1 MKIVV
6 NARLLRKG
14 HMDGIGFFA
23 YYTLD
28 YIIKHNPQIEFH
40 LLFDSGIEEEFLF
53 ADNVIPHNVFPP
65 AKHAVL
71 NVIWAEWS
79 VRRLLKK
86 IKPDLY
92 FSTDGI
98 LCLGWAGKQY
108 GMFHDI
114 NYHHIPKDLKWT
126 NRKYYNYF
134 MPRYMKR
141 SVRIGTLSEYSKKDI
156 VETYKVDPGK
166 IDVVYCGINDYY
178 APVSDAVKKETRDKY
193 AGGCEYFIFVGTLHP
208 RKNII
213 RLMQAFEM
221 FKNATSSGMK
231 LLLVGK
237 EMFKT
242 NEMHALKATM
252 QHGKDVI
259 FTGRVPEDDLKKVL
273 ASAFC
278 LTFVSYFEGFG
289 IPPIEAMQ
297 CDVPVISANATS
309 LPEVVGDAA
318 LVVDPF
324 NVNDIA
330 GAMQKIVADPA
341 LRQELIRK
349 GRIRKTLFS
358 WERTA
363 KLLWD
368 SLSKVL

>member
-1 MKIVV
+1 
-6 NARLLRKG
+6 
-14 HMDGIGFFA
+14 
-23 YYTLD
+23 
-28 YIIKHNPQIEFH
+28 
-40 LLFDSGIEEEFLF
+40 
-53 ADNVIPHNVFPP
+53 
-65 AKHAVL
+65 
-71 NVIWAEWS
+71 
-79 VRRLLKK
+79 
-86 IKPDLY
+86 
-92 FSTDGI
+92 
-98 LCLGWAGKQY
+98 
-108 GMFHDI
+108 
-114 NYHHIPKDLKWT
+114 
-126 NRKYYNYF
+126 
-134 MPRYMKR
+134 
-141 SVRIGTLSEYSKKDI
+141 
-156 VETYKVDPGK
+156 
-166 IDVVYCGINDYY
+166 
-178 APVSDAVKKETRDKY
+178 VKKETRDKY

-213 RLMQAFEM
+213 RLMQAFEQ
-221 FKNATSSGMK
+221 FKNATSSNMK

-242 NEMHALKATM
+242 NEMHALKDTM

-259 FTGRVPEDDLKKVL
+259 FTGRVAEDELKKVL
-273 ASAFC
+273 ASAYC

-330 GAMQKIVADPA
+330 EAMQKIVADPA

-363 KLLWD
+363 KLLWE
-368 SLSKVL
+368 SISKIL